1 MRAFRIIVAPYELG
15 RLREGVGRGPER
27 LLGAGAEEALASRNA
42 EVRSE
47 VVVIGPSFG
56 RSGKGDVD
64 ASFALIREIAKRV
77 RAAVDDGAFPVV
89 LSGSCFVAVGVMA
102 GLSEPAPAAVWL
114 DAHADFNSPETST
127 DGYFDGMGLAVLTGG
142 AWQGLLG
149 TVPDAQ
155 PLPEC
160 RVVLA
165 GARDLDPHE
174 ELRLAASTITHLR
187 SEELRTPAALTRA
200 VKTIVPAV
208 TGLYLHVDLDVL
220 DLDVARVN
228 VYGARGGLN
237 GAQLQNVVEAVC
249 VDCPVRAIS
258 LTAYDPSYDVEQRV
272 PPIALDLLRTISET
286 AHDRPLKAVGL
297 EE

>member
-1 MRAFRIIVAPYELG
+1 VRAFRIIVAPYELG

-114 DAHADFNSPETST
+114 DAHADFNSPEKRGKGSSARCPTHNRCRSVVWCSLEPGTSIRT
-127 DGYFDGMGLAVLTGG
+127 
-142 AWQGLLG
+142 
-149 TVPDAQ
+149 
-155 PLPEC
+155 
-160 RVVLA
+160 
-165 GARDLDPHE
+165 
-174 ELRLAASTITHLR
+174 R
-187 SEELRTPAALTRA
+187 S
-200 VKTIVPAV
+200 
-208 TGLYLHVDLDVL
+208 
-220 DLDVARVN
+220 
-228 VYGARGGLN
+228 
-237 GAQLQNVVEAVC
+237 C
-249 VDCPVRAIS
+249 VWRHRRS
-258 LTAYDPSYDVEQRV
+258 LTCGPRNCV
-272 PPIALDLLRTISET
+272 PPR
-286 AHDRPLKAVGL
+286 R
-297 EE
+297 